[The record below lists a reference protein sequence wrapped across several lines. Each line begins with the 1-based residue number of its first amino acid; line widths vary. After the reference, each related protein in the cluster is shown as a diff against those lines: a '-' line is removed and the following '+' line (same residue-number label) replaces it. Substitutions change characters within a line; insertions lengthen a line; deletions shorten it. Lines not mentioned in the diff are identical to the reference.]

1 MVRITDFCW
10 LWISFETFE
19 NTQVKVNTKD
29 LAFFV
34 RLKPTC
40 QSHNPV
46 YHPAHIRMQALS
58 SNGWGQKNRE
68 SLWSSW
74 FPQGW
79 TQEAYIREN
88 TFLESPA
95 QDFSLN
101 NERIYWVTVSN
112 LPWFRET
119 CSKASLANDCSHYFR
134 IVTVEDGMGKPAKEE
149 LQDKIYVIWF
159 L

>member
-1 MVRITDFCW
+1 MRQAPNQGLTVFRQF
-10 LWISFETFE
+10 
-19 NTQVKVNTKD
+19 
-29 LAFFV
+29 
-34 RLKPTC
+34 RPTC
-40 QSHNPV
+40 HLHNPV
-46 YHPAHIRMQALS
+46 GYPNPLGVKAQS
-58 SNGWGQKNRE
+58 SNGWGQSNRE

-134 IVTVEDGMGKPAKEE
+134 IVTFEDGMGKPAKEE
-149 LQDKIYVIWF
+149 LQDKIYVYMILTSCF
-159 L
+159 GCQLCGVA